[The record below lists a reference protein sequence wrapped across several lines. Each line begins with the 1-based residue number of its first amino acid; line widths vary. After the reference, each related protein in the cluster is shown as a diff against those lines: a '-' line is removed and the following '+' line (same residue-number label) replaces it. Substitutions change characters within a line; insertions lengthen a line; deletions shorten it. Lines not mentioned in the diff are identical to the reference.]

1 MPPGYADSR
10 TASFDLPVDESAPSQ
25 ARRVVAALLA
35 DWQVGEGHLQQ
46 DVVLL
51 TSELVT
57 NAVQHGAGR
66 VTLVVAVEPEA
77 VEISV
82 EDGSDLLPAQPEQ
95 LTDNLYREGG
105 RGLMIVS
112 ALASD
117 WGVEETASVGKRI
130 WARVPRSMP
139 A

>member
-1 MPPGYADSR
+1 MPPGDADSR
-10 TASFDLPVDESAPSQ
+10 TASFDLPVDEAAPSQ

-105 RGLMIVS
+105 
-112 ALASD
+112 
-117 WGVEETASVGKRI
+117 
-130 WARVPRSMP
+130 
-139 A
+139 